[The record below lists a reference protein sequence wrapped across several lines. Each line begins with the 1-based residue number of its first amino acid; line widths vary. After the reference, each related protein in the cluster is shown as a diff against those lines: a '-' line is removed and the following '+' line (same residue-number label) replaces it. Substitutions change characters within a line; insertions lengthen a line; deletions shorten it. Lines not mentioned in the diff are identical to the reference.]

1 MLKHAGMLE
10 PQLPMTPSFSDA
22 SSIELQWRTWLQQES
37 KNRCVL
43 MQPFLAGVGPTRGL
57 IFFGGVKISGLITLQ
72 VGLQLGH
79 G

>member
-1 MLKHAGMLE
+1 
-10 PQLPMTPSFSDA
+10 
-22 SSIELQWRTWLQQES
+22 
-37 KNRCVL
+37 